1 MDDEKEFPMEKID
14 FKKDFKTLYNPPAK
28 GFAFVDVPALK
39 YLMIERIVGFFCYG
53 EFTAGGLGRVCR

>member
-1 MDDEKEFPMEKID
+1 MEKID